1 MNPSAPLMTNVGI
14 TQTYQPPNRSARDE
28 PIPPAMAPTVG
39 PKVSALIMTT
49 ASPMLKTPSVAGI
62 GNWISIVVT
71 QTKAVIT
78 AEIAIKAEELR
89 VFPLNM
95 FLMISP
101 PSNIT
106 FC

>member
-14 TQTYQPPNRSARDE
+14 THTYQPPNRSARDE

-39 PKVSALIMTT
+39 PKVRALIMTM
-49 ASPMLKTPSVAGI
+49 ASPMLKNPSVAGI
-62 GNWISIVVT
+62 GNWISIVAT

-78 AEIAIKAEELR
+78 AEIAIKAEEFR
-89 VFPLNM
+89 AFPLNT
-95 FLMISP
+95 FLIISP
-101 PSNIT
+101 PSSIV